1 MFKKKD
7 EEQVEEEILSMVE
20 EGQKSGF
27 IQEDEVEMISNILD
41 LDDMQ
46 VREIMTSRSNI
57 YAVSKDSTIGDIIND
72 CLDSGYS
79 RYPVYEEDIDNIIGM
94 VHLKDMTKLYLE
106 NPEACV
112 TDVIEE
118 ALIIHPAYDTLKL
131 LKTKKKEKKHMAIVL
146 DEYGQTD
153 GLVTLEDVLEEI
165 VGNIWDEHDSET
177 EEVMETSNDGYVAD
191 GMIKLHDL
199 ESEIEGLEFPDTD
212 IETLNGFLL
221 YKLGGFPKEDE
232 NLHIDYG
239 GYSFDILEVEDMLI
253 KSVKINKSEDS
264 SEQSSQNDEK

>member
-7 EEQVEEEILSMVE
+7 EEQVEEEILSIVE

-46 VREIMTSRSNI
+46 VREIMTSRSRI
-57 YAVSKDSTIGDIIND
+57 YAVKKDDKVSDIIEA
-72 CLDSGYS
+72 CLESGYS
-79 RYPVYEEDIDNIIGM
+79 RYPVYEGEIDNVVGLL
-94 VHLKDMTKLYLE
+94 HLKDMTKAYLHSPDTE
-106 NPEACV
+106 VSE
-112 TDVIEE
+112 IMEE
-118 ALIIHPAYDTLKL
+118 VLFIHPAYDTLKL
-131 LKTKKKEKKHMAIVL
+131 LKTMQREKKHMAIVL

-165 VGNIWDEHDSET
+165 VGEIQDEHDEEE
-177 EEVMETSNDGYVAD
+177 EEVREATIGKGYVVD

-199 ESEIEGLEFPDTD
+199 EDEIDGLEFPDMD

-221 YKLGGFPKEDE
+221 YKLGGFPKDE
-232 NLHIDYG
+232 GNIKIDYG
-239 GYSFDILEVEDMLI
+239 GFTFESLEIEDMLI
-253 KSVKINKSEDS
+253 KSVRITKLPESD
-264 SEQSSQNDEK
+264 

>member
-41 LDDMQ
+41 LDDME
-46 VREIMTSRSNI
+46 VREIMTNRSKI
-57 YAVSKDSTIGDIIND
+57 YAVSFDAQVKDIIED
-72 CLDSGYS
+72 CLESGYS
-79 RYPVYEEDIDNIIGM
+79 RYPVFEEDIDNIVGIL
-94 VHLKDMTKLYLE
+94 HLKDMTKQYIHQPDTPVNELM
-106 NPEACV
+106 
-112 TDVIEE
+112 EE
-118 ALIIHPAYDTLKL
+118 ALFIHPAFDTLKL
-131 LKTKKKEKKHMAIVL
+131 LKKMQKEKKHMAIVL

-165 VGNIWDEHDSET
+165 VGNIWDEHDAEV
-177 EEVMETSNDGYVAD
+177 EEVREAAIGDGYVVD

-199 ESEIEGLEFPDTD
+199 EDEIDGLEFPDTD

-221 YKLGGFPKEDE
+221 YKLGGFPKDE
-232 NLHIDYG
+232 GNIKIDYG
-239 GYSFDILEVEDMLI
+239 GFSFESLSIEDKLI
-253 KSVKINKSEDS
+253 KSVKITKNKDEDL
-264 SEQSSQNDEK
+264 

>member
-46 VREIMTSRSNI
+46 VREIMTSRSKI
-57 YAVSKDSTIGDIIND
+57 YAVNKEDRMSDIIES
-72 CLDSGYS
+72 CLESGYS
-79 RYPVYEEDIDNIIGM
+79 RYPVFEEEIDNVVGIL
-94 VHLKDMTKLYLE
+94 HLKDLTKAYLQSPDKTAGE
-106 NPEACV
+106 
-112 TDVIEE
+112 IMEE
-118 ALIIHPAYDTLKL
+118 PLFIHPAYDTLKL
-131 LKTKKKEKKHMAIVL
+131 LKTMQKEKKHMAIVL

-165 VGNIWDEHDSET
+165 VGNIWDEHDDEK
-177 EEVMETSNDGYVAD
+177 EEVREAARGDGYVVD
-191 GMIKLHDL
+191 GMITLHDL
-199 ESEIEGLEFPDTD
+199 ENEIEDLEFPDTD

-221 YKLGGFPKEDE
+221 YKLGGFPED
-232 NLHIDYG
+232 NINIKIDYG
-239 GYSFDILEVEDMLI
+239 GYTFETLLIEDMLI
-253 KSVKINKSEDS
+253 KSVRIRKIS
-264 SEQSSQNDEK
+264 DETESA